1 MNIHKSSSA
10 SGREKVSSELMMRH
24 HNDSQRCWVSN
35 SLTRVL
41 AASSSPV
48 TRSAKAISLC
58 ANPLAL
64 AMKGQTRVGV

>member
-35 SLTRVL
+35 SLTQL
-41 AASSSPV
+41 SAASFSP
-48 TRSAKAISLC
+48 AKAFCDEMSLY
-58 ANPLAL
+58 ANTLAL
-64 AMKGQTRVGV
+64 LM